1 MPAPSPG
8 TSTAFRLARIT
19 ALVLG
24 CLVFLYACERSKSA
38 VLSDVWVE
46 VAVAGGFGVA
56 GLVAAWFEIALNAR
70 NRQEDADRRRADS
83 AWDDDEEH
91 DEAPIHG
98 NFSGRSTGLDDEN
111 ARSDRAERTGRPA
124 RPDSVLSLE
133 DDDRLD
139 TSTRANLTAWIPRTL
154 RGGWADTAD
163 ADEPAPPL
171 LAKWSA
177 LTKWVRRT
185 EPDVDLVDDDID
197 HVERTET
204 GELVVESSRWTM
216 RARIVRSGDLVFHRR
231 ERGGAHPQ
239 PEWKW
244 TFHPDAF
251 PAIRTALGATTGDLL
266 DLLEQAIPRLEPGAR
281 HDPGAWLRAH
291 DIPAMYREK
300 GVSAAEVTRELP
312 VLRPGLPA
320 PASSPDRRPRGHEWP
335 TTAQPETWSGGAEPA
350 PSERTARRRTDSERA
365 RSSGPLPQTGAEQS
379 SRSRRR
385 PPARPDQP
393 DRRRDDRTDY
403 DEFATPDDRPDTRDE
418 RARRSRQYPSPAY
431 EAATHRR
438 PPTDR
443 QPGRQRD
450 PYPPMDFEPARR
462 RATPPTPNEH
472 TSRPRARFAP
482 SDHHAEPSHDQPAPG
497 RRGGRDQPPPAHE
510 PTSRRRW

>member
-70 NRQEDADRRRADS
+70 NRQEDADWRRAAS
-83 AWDDDEEH
+83 AWDD

-98 NFSGRSTGLDDEN
+98 NFSGRSGELDDDN

-154 RGGWADTAD
+154 RSGWADTAD

-185 EPDVDLVDDDID
+185 EPDVDLVDDEID

-204 GELVVESSRWTM
+204 GELVVESSGWSM

-335 TTAQPETWSGGAEPA
+335 TTAQP
-350 PSERTARRRTDSERA
+350 
-365 RSSGPLPQTGAEQS
+365 
-379 SRSRRR
+379 
-385 PPARPDQP
+385 

-403 DEFATPDDRPDTRDE
+403 DEFATPDDQPDTRDE

-450 PYPPMDFEPARR
+450 PYPPLDFEPARR
-462 RATPPTPNEH
+462 RATPSTPNEH